1 MPLHRRIRA
10 SQPLPRAEKPPLA
23 GRVGGFLTRDNC
35 HLSRPLQ
42 FCLNCCQAAVMTGD
56 SDSSAVK
63 SPIEATPSERASGD
77 AGRLFGGSP
86 SSSIGSPGPSADAL
100 AALAAAMDFADQ
112 ALSPATLRAYRADW
126 RHFCEWCQAAR
137 WSPLPAEPETV
148 AAYLASLSVTHRS
161 SAIARRLA
169 ALSRAHRLA
178 SQEWPSAHPA
188 IRNTLRGIRRRYGKP
203 PQQAAALAT
212 EEIKRLIASCD
223 RTLVGQRDRALLLLG
238 YAAALRRS
246 ELVAIDHAD
255 LTFADDGFRLLIPR
269 AKGDQ
274 SGKGVTLGI
283 PRGAAPETCPVR
295 ALEDWL
301 RASSCTHGPVFVSI
315 DKRCVF
321 GLRALHPDAV
331 RQILHKRAAL
341 AGLKVAKGERLSPH
355 GLRAGFITQAY
366 INGARD
372 EQIMDHTRQK
382 DLRTMRGYV
391 RRAKLITESPAKLLG
406 L

>member
-1 MPLHRRIRA
+1 MLLQRPMREFQWGLRA
-10 SQPLPRAEKPPLA
+10 KEQPLTSLF
-23 GRVGGFLTRDNC
+23 GRFVTRDNC

-42 FCLNCCQAAVMTGD
+42 FCLNCCQAAGMTGE
-56 SDSSAVK
+56 SGSSAAK
-63 SPIEATPSERASGD
+63 SPTEATPPERASGD
-77 AGRLFGGSP
+77 ARRLFAGSP
-86 SSSIGSPGPSADAL
+86 SSSVGSPGPSADAL

-148 AAYLASLSVTHRS
+148 AAYLASLSATHRS

-169 ALSRAHRLA
+169 ALRRAHRLA

-212 EEIKRLIASCD
+212 AEIKRLVATCD
-223 RTLVGQRDRALLLLG
+223 QTLVGQRDRALLLLG
-238 YAAALRRS
+238 YAGALRRS

-255 LTFADDGFRLLIPR
+255 LTFADDGLRLLIPR

-283 PRGAAPETCPVR
+283 PHGATPDTCPVR
-295 ALEDWL
+295 ALENWL
-301 RASSCTHGPVFVSI
+301 RASSCSHGPVFVGI
-315 DKRCVF
+315 DKRGVF

-331 RQILHKRAAL
+331 RQILHKRVAL